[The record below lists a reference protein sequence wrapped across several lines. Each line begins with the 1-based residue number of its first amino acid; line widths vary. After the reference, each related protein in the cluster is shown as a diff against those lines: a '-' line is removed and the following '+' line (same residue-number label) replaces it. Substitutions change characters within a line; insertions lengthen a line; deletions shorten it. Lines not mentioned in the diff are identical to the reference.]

1 MRFGGPGRD
10 RTDDLFHAVSHG
22 YVNYLETGHSG
33 GAFLGPISKGDTALV
48 AGRCNRRLWQ
58 FFKLGILNP
67 ECGEDFFSASNHLQ
81 LSANARP
88 NKLIHPRKPEEVVSL
103 RDNKSGRLLIVGG
116 GLQCRRAHC
125 VTGHPERRH
134 GRKIADA
141 SGRVE
146 IGYVCLD
153 VIVNPQH
160 LSISDI
166 ALQNDK

>member
-33 GAFLGPISKGDTALV
+33 GAFLGPISKGNTALV

-58 FFKLGILNP
+58 
-67 ECGEDFFSASNHLQ
+67 
-81 LSANARP
+81 
-88 NKLIHPRKPEEVVSL
+88 IHPRKPEEVVSW
-103 RDNKSGRLLIVGG
+103 RDNKAGLLIVGG
-116 GLQCRRAHC
+116 GLQCRHAHC

-134 GRKIADA
+134 CRKIADA

-146 IGYVCLD
+146 ISYVCLD
-153 VIVNPQH
+153 VIVNLQH

>member
-33 GAFLGPISKGDTALV
+33 GASRA
-48 AGRCNRRLWQ
+48 
-58 FFKLGILNP
+58 
-67 ECGEDFFSASNHLQ
+67 ECGEDFFSASDHLQ
-81 LSANARP
+81 LSASARP
-88 NKLIHPRKPEEVVSL
+88 NTLIHPPKPGEVVSL
-103 RDNKSGRLLIVGG
+103 RDNKAGRLLIVGG
-116 GLQCRRAHC
+116 GLQCRHAHC

-134 GRKIADA
+134 CRKIADA

-153 VIVNPQH
+153 VIVNLQH